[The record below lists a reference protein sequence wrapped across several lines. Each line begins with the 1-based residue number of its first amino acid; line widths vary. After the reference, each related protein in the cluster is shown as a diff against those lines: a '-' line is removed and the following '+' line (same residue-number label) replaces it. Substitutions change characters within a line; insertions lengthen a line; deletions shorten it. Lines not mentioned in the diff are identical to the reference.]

1 MGLFSGLGS
10 LLGIGGNQGS
20 YYQGGTVQSKA
31 GTQLDHN
38 LQVGNDRALNEVLAK
53 YAGGQTDLA
62 GLLAQASSVPQDFQP
77 SMNAAVYNPLTGS
90 KMASDQVR
98 ADPLTSGLLG
108 KDGSLDRA
116 LGEEKDLQSRGWSL
130 QPEDYE
136 AYGQA
141 SGNIARMFGQ
151 QEQSLAQS
159 LADRGLASGNSGIAQ
174 QQFSGLMGN
183 KNEQLGQMQ
192 MQIAQQRMQ
201 TNMQRLNDTRG
212 YLQGLGNLGQTAVQN
227 QYNRNLAGVNA
238 YNDQLNQ
245 MAGRDIQK
253 YQAEQSVAQASAK
266 NQQERETKNLGD
278 ALASGL
284 YSGAQARMTNIAS
297 GANEEKAMKGLTGG
311 QAGGGTAG
319 RNIA

>member
-20 YYQGGTVQSKA
+20 YYQGGQVQSKA

-38 LQVGNDRALNEVLAK
+38 LQVGNDKALNEALAK
-53 YAGGQTDLA
+53 YAGGGNLA
-62 GLLAQASSVPQDFQP
+62 DLLAQASSVPQDFQP

-98 ADPLTSGLLG
+98 SDPLSSGLLG
-108 KDGSLDRA
+108 EGGSLERA
-116 LGEEKDLQSRGWSL
+116 LGEEKDLQSRGWTL
-130 QPEDYE
+130 QPEDFE

-159 LADRGLASGNSGIAQ
+159 LSDRGLAAGSSGIAQ
-174 QQFSGLMGN
+174 QQFSGLQGN
-183 KNEQLGQMQ
+183 KAEQLGQLQ
-192 MQIAQQRMQ
+192 SQIAQQRMQ

-212 YLQGLGNLGQTAVQN
+212 YLNNLGNLGQTAVQN

-238 YNDQLNQ
+238 YNDNMHQ

-253 YQAEQSVAQASAK
+253 YQAEQSAALASAK

-278 ALASGL
+278 ALSNGIYKGTEAWATNVFSGKN
-284 YSGAQARMTNIAS
+284 A
-297 GANEEKAMKGLTGG
+297 EKATGMAGG

-319 RNIA
+319 MGIA